1 MQILTDDRAP
11 DGRIEREKIGRKPTM
26 TSRERVLAAINH
38 QQPDRVPIDFGA
50 TGQTG
55 ISVCALYR
63 LREYLGLPKKDL
75 DVFEMVQMLG
85 VVDED
90 LRKIMKS
97 DVIGM
102 NHPEDSLGVMNTGTK
117 KRFVM
122 PDGTPTLINAGN
134 EFDILPDGGIKMYP
148 QGDRNAPPSIYMPS
162 GGYFFDIIDRAPE
175 YDEDNLTP
183 REDFKNFFSVMSD
196 ETARYYEK
204 ESKRLFTETDYC
216 VIGNLAG
223 AGFGDP
229 GAIPAPFEKHP
240 QGIRKFD
247 EWCMAQILYPEYVQ
261 EVFEMQTE
269 FMLKNLEIYKQAVG
283 DNIQICWV
291 SGTDFGTQ
299 NAEFMSTDMFQQLYK
314 PYYKR
319 VCDWI
324 HQNTNWKTFFHTCGC
339 VVKLLD
345 DFVDMGMDI
354 INPVQLSAKGM
365 DAHML
370 KEKYGDKLVFWGGGV
385 DTQDMLPNGTPEEV
399 AAQVTER
406 LDILSK
412 GGGYIFNTIHNIVGD
427 TRAENIWAAFHAV
440 HQYNETHFGR

>member
-1 MQILTDDRAP
+1 
-11 DGRIEREKIGRKPTM
+11 M

-55 ISVCALYR
+55 ISVCALAR

-90 LRKIMKS
+90 LRQLMKS

-102 NHPEDSLGVMNTGTK
+102 NHPEDSLGVMNTGK
-117 KRFVM
+117 KKEFTM
-122 PDGTPTLINAGN
+122 PDGTKCMVNAGN
-134 EFDILPDGGIKMYP
+134 EWDILPDGGIKMYP
-148 QGDRNAPPSIYMPS
+148 QGDRTAPPSIYMPA
-162 GGYFFDIIDRAPE
+162 GGYFFDIIDRTPE

-204 ESKRLFTETDYC
+204 ESTRLYTETDYAI
-216 VIGNLAG
+216 IGNLAG
-223 AGFGDP
+223 AGFGDS

-247 EWCMAQILYPEYVQ
+247 EWVMAQALYPEYVQ

-269 FMLKNLEIYKQAVG
+269 FMLKNLEIYKQACG
-283 DNIQICWV
+283 DKIQICWI

-299 NAEFMSTDMFQQLYK
+299 NAEFMSTQMFQELYK

-319 VCDWI
+319 VCGWI
-324 HQNTNWKTFFHTCGC
+324 HEHTNWKTFFHTCGC
-339 VVKLLD
+339 VVNLLD

-354 INPVQLSAKGM
+354 INPVQLSARGM
-365 DAHML
+365 DPHML
-370 KEKYGDKLVFWGGGV
+370 KEKYGDKLTFWGGGV
-385 DTQDMLPNGTPEEV
+385 DTQVTLPGGTPDEV
-399 AAQVTER
+399 AAQVIER

-412 GGGYIFNTIHNIVGD
+412 GGGYVFNTIHNIVGD
-427 TRAENIWAAFHAV
+427 TRAENIWAAFNAV
-440 HQYNETHFGR
+440 HKYNETHFGK